1 MLLRLEQSHMP
12 VSRSDSDRLCHGHI
26 SLLVHP
32 KTLILDRLEL
42 PKDWLKNLANT
53 FSAAAQK
60 KGRLRPANLCR
71 SWQVPL
77 DKLVNLTSLTS
88 WLVNLASCP
97 SSNHLT
103 SFIVKSSY
111 QHKCRTLDL
120 RVVLFHEMVNRL
132 FRTEREFVET
142 PWGGV
147 GYFSNER
154 RFSVQFTRHFIEFV
168 VVETKRF
175 VGSIPNMI
183 LTRHTWGQRS
193 SRSAGGNAEH

>member
-120 RVVLFHEMVNRL
+120 RVVLFHEMVNK
-132 FRTEREFVET
+132 T
-142 PWGGV
+142 
-147 GYFSNER
+147 FSNW
-154 RFSVQFTRHFIEFV
+154 
-168 VVETKRF
+168 
-175 VGSIPNMI
+175 
-183 LTRHTWGQRS
+183 TWVR
-193 SRSAGGNAEH
+193 GNALRWGWVFLKRTQILSPVYQTFHRIRCCGNETIRR